1 MEILQTSGL
10 LWRLGGTILL
20 VIVLWDTFE
29 VMLLPV
35 PVKRSIRLVMIFLRA
50 LWTIWR
56 GLANIFRPGGHR
68 DRILG
73 LFGPLSLTLLIFIW
87 IAGLIAGFAL
97 IQFSLLEPKISFA
110 RTIYMS
116 GATFFTLGVDNGI
129 LASLG
134 SKAISVIEAGCG
146 LGFLALVIG
155 YLPVLYQLFARRET
169 HVMLLDERA
178 GSPPSAV
185 TLLQRHAHGHSMEE
199 VDILLREWERWS
211 AELLESHMS
220 YPMLSYYRSQFPNQ
234 SWLAATSAVMDT
246 CALIMVGL
254 TGVRTFQARMSFAVT
269 RLAIAELTDLLGI
282 PQIALGSVR
291 LPSVEFEK
299 IRGVLN
305 DAGLTFV
312 EADAEL
318 HLARFRAT
326 YEPFLGGLSK
336 HLMLPLA
343 DWMPQE
349 DENRIDNWMNNS
361 RGRIARQLVESIDPD
376 PHLKQGLKWPSS
388 ILKRLGL
395 WKSTRPD

>member
-1 MEILQTSGL
+1 
-10 LWRLGGTILL
+10 
-20 VIVLWDTFE
+20 
-29 VMLLPV
+29 
-35 PVKRSIRLVMIFLRA
+35 
-50 LWTIWR
+50 
-56 GLANIFRPGGHR
+56 
-68 DRILG
+68 
-73 LFGPLSLTLLIFIW
+73 LSLTLLIFIW

-178 GSPPSAV
+178 GSPPNAV

-211 AELLESHMS
+211 AVLLESHMS

-305 DAGLTFV
+305 DAGLIFV

-361 RGRIARQLVESIDPD
+361 RGCIARQLVESIDPD
-376 PHLKQGLKWPSS
+376 PHLKQDLKWPSS